1 MASRDIITQGCTCKQ
16 TSNDVSPFVGPTHPL
31 AKEGIATRNHKS
43 GHVEDYNVHSFVF
56 DEQHRTYDR

>member
-1 MASRDIITQGCTCKQ
+1 MYLEQISKKCLF
-16 TSNDVSPFVGPTHPL
+16 PVGPTHPL

-56 DEQHRTYDR
+56 DEQHRTYDRWVRVSMSSTH

>member
-1 MASRDIITQGCTCKQ
+1 MARGDIITQVYLNTDLECCL
-16 TSNDVSPFVGPTHPL
+16 SPAGPMHPL